1 MDHPNTA
8 PIILEA
14 AAGTLH
20 ELKDDEM
27 ESVPESQIM
36 NVWASNLQEAM
47 SLVADLIEDYP
58 YIALD
63 TEFPGVVARP
73 RNSFK
78 HWLGY
83 GYRLVADNVN
93 MLKLIQLGLTLFNEK
108 GETPFS
114 CGSTRFSTLQF
125 NFRFNVERDMFAPD
139 SVELLVRSG
148 IDFAVLQKDGIEHAV
163 FAEMATMSGL
173 VLNDDVRWI
182 CFHGAYDFGYLVKT
196 LCSRNLPNK
205 EADFLYLLHKYF
217 PFVYDLKVLL
227 RNVHSIKGGGLQAL
241 ATALKVERVGRNH
254 QAGSDALLTGNVFFK
269 LREDFFEQ
277 LMDEKKYLNTL
288 YGLGN
293 QQLAKQH
300 QEWYYQ

>member
-1 MDHPNTA
+1 
-8 PIILEA
+8 
-14 AAGTLH
+14 
-20 ELKDDEM
+20 M
-27 ESVPESQIM
+27 ENVPESQIL
-36 NVWASNLQEAM
+36 NVWASNLNEAM
-47 SLVADLIEDYP
+47 SLIEDLIEDYP

-93 MLKLIQLGLTLFNEK
+93 MLKLIQLGITLFNEK
-108 GETPFS
+108 GETP
-114 CGSTRFSTLQF
+114 RPYSTLQF
-125 NFRFNVERDMFAPD
+125 NFRFSLERDMFAPD
-139 SVELLVRSG
+139 SVELLAGSG
-148 IDFAVLQKDGIEHAV
+148 MDFGRLRTEGIEHAV
-163 FAEMATMSGL
+163 FAEVATMSGL
-173 VLNDDVRWI
+173 VLNDDVRWV

-196 LCSRNLPNK
+196 LCSRNLPEK
-205 EADFLYLLHKYF
+205 EADFFYLLHKYF

-227 RNVHSIKGGGLQAL
+227 RSVHCIRGGGLQSL
-241 ATALKVERVGRNH
+241 ATALSVDRVGANH

-269 LREDFFEQ
+269 LREQFFEQ

-293 QQLAKQH
+293 KQLVLQH
-300 QEWYYQ
+300 HDWYYQ